1 MYGKTPRY
9 DTVYF
14 EFVKANVTSILGM
27 GQGVYDMK
35 ELAAAC
41 GLKPTH
47 NFKKR
52 VMQLVE
58 LGIIKADVALTGRG
72 SMKAVFMLPEVEK
85 PKDYPF

>member
-1 MYGKTPRY
+1 MYGKVPRY
-9 DTVYF
+9 ETVYF
-14 EFVKANVTSILGM
+14 EFVKANVVSILGM

-41 GLKPTH
+41 GIKPTH
-47 NFKKR
+47 NFKRR

-72 SMKAVFMLPEVEK
+72 SMKAVFMLPEVEMMG
-85 PKDYPF
+85 DLQF

>member
-1 MYGKTPRY
+1 MYGKVPHY

-14 EFVKANVTSILGM
+14 EFVKANVVSILGT
-27 GQGVYDMK
+27 GQGAYDMK

-47 NFKKR
+47 NFKR
-52 VMQLVE
+52 RIMQLVE

-72 SMKAVFMLPEVEK
+72 SMKAVFTLPEVVIQQEF
-85 PKDYPF
+85 PF